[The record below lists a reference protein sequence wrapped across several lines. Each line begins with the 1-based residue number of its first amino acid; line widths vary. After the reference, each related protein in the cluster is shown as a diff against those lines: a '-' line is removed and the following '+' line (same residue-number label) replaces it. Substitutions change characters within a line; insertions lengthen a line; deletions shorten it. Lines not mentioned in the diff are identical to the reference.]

1 MRKEDAFQQWGDYR
15 GWDCQPADFEE
26 FWAVAKKEV
35 EDLGLDYQ
43 LIPFSL
49 TSHQV
54 DAYELTYRGVG
65 GARIFCQLLKPKSYS
80 GSLPVIFQFHGYHTH
95 SGDWTDK
102 VGMAAE
108 GAYVVAMDV
117 RGQGGQSEDGLAVSH
132 ATVKGHLIRG
142 VEEGPERLFYRSV
155 YQDIYQL
162 TRILMSFEDV
172 DRSRL
177 VSSGASQGG
186 ALALV
191 CAALTPEIA
200 YSFVQYPFLSDIREA
215 YRLDVEQSAY
225 EEIAYYF
232 RFRDSLHEREEA
244 FFNCLDYIDI
254 HYLAPWIRAEVWWAM
269 GLEDK
274 VCHPKTQ
281 FATFNQLQTS
291 KQLRT
296 FPEYGHEYLPAF
308 GDEIRRVL
316 FDKGVV

>member
-1 MRKEDAFQQWGDYR
+1 MRKEDALEQWGTYQ
-15 GWDCQPADFEE
+15 GWQTKPADFEE
-26 FWAVAKKEV
+26 FWKKAKKEV
-35 EDLGLDYQ
+35 DDFGLDYH
-43 LIPFSL
+43 LSPHPISSKL
-49 TSHQV
+49 V
-54 DAYELTYRGVG
+54 EAYELSYIGVG
-65 GARIFCQLLKPKSYS
+65 GARIYCQLVKPKQTQEP
-80 GSLPVIFQFHGYHTH
+80 LPVLLQFHGYHTD

-117 RGQGGQSEDGLAVSH
+117 RGQGGNSEDRQAVSH

-142 VEEGPERLFYRSV
+142 VEEGPENLFYRAV

-162 TRILMSFEDV
+162 TRIMMSFEDV
-172 DRSRL
+172 DQTKM

-191 CAALTPEIA
+191 CAALSPEIS

-232 RFRDSLHEREEA
+232 RFRDPLHEREVA

-281 FATFNQLQTS
+281 FATFNQLQSS
-291 KQLRT
+291 KELRI
-296 FPEYGHEYLPAF
+296 FPEYGHEYLPKF

-316 FDKGVV
+316 FERGVV